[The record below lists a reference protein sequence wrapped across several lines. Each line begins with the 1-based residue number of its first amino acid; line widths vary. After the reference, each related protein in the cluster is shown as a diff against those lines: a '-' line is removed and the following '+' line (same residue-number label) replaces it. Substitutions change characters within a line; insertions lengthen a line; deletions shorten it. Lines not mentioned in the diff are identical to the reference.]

1 MKETELIQEI
11 NTLAN
16 NNYRDLSQKD
26 IFNLKSYIDGWI
38 LRESLINN
46 PIKFNYFFEKWINKK
61 YSISTTGPFSW
72 AKIIRLHEA
81 EPLNSFSSFFEEF
94 CNDENWKI
102 VNEPVQSDGFDIY
115 NQSEFRL
122 INTTIERTDSIEVLI
137 QVISKRP
144 EMYVIPNTI
153 WCLKSLLNGWIA
165 NSPDE
170 VSDILLLK
178 QFEDYLNQ
186 KKFRSESTFFPFDKI
201 LSFYSI
207 NDIDATSLFFKEFSN
222 FQTDIKNS

>member
-16 NNYRDLSQKD
+16 NNFAGLAQKD
-26 IFNLKSYIDGWI
+26 ILNLRSYIAGWTF
-38 LRESLINN
+38 RESLIND
-46 PIKFNYFFEKWINKK
+46 IIGFDDFFEKWINKK
-61 YSISTTGPFSW
+61 YSLNKSSLSW
-72 AKIIRLHEA
+72 AKVILLREI
-81 EPLNSFSSFFEEF
+81 EPLDTFITFFNEF
-94 CNDENWKI
+94 CDDENWKI
-102 VNEPVQSDGFDIY
+102 VSEPVQSDGFDIY

-144 EMYVIPNTI
+144 ELYVIPNTI

-170 VSDILLLK
+170 VSDMLLLK

-186 KKFRSESTFFPFDKI
+186 KTFRSESTFFPFDKI